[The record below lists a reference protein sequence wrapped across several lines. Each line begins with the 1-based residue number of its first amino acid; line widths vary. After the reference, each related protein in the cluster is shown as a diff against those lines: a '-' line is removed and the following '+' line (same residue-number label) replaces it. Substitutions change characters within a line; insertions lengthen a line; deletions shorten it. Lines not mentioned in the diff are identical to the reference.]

1 MAARYDLAVEQGAT
15 FRRSFAWQDS
25 ATPPNPLPFTGYAA
39 RMQVRS
45 EPGAVLLLTLTSP
58 AGGLVFGTG
67 DSANVLTLTLTADQT
82 ALLTSGASYDLFVEA
97 SDSIR
102 FLYGLVRLT
111 PAVTQGA

>member
-25 ATPPNPLPFTGYAA
+25 AVPPNPLSFAGYAA

-45 EPGAVLLLTLTSP
+45 EPGAVLLLTITDG
-58 AGGLVFGTG
+58 AGIEFA
-67 DSANVLTLTLTADQT
+67 DNVLTLTLTADQT

>member
-15 FRRSFAWQDS
+15 FRRSFAWQDK
-25 ATPPNPLPFTGYAA
+25 AVPPNPLPFTGYSA

-45 EPGAVLLLTLTSP
+45 EPGAVLLLTLASP
-58 AGGLVFGTG
+58 GGLVFGTG

-102 FLYGLVRLT
+102 LLYGLVRLT